1 MGLQSDEQKT
11 GLQRVKNNK
20 NGITTSET
28 RMALAKYI
36 NTKWDCKEWTP
47 NGIATSE
54 AETGSQKINKMGLQR
69 LDSYHGSIDQTSFC
83 QLENNKFTKANR

>member
-36 NTKWDCKEWTP
+36 NTKWDCKE
-47 NGIATSE
+47 
-54 AETGSQKINKMGLQR
+54 
-69 LDSYHGSIDQTSFC
+69 
-83 QLENNKFTKANR
+83 